1 LQCCAVICDAAT
13 FDRYNQVRK

>member
-1 LQCCAVICDAAT
+1 MAT